1 MSNIEK
7 VKKMIKGV
15 YNRPIQIGY
24 QGKSVDE
31 RKEGETWVDHNNRT
45 WVKEDGKRKQITKI
59 PPRGFDKCNDCEKLI
74 LKTIDRHTYDRMGRC
89 KYCQIDFEVDLKAKN
104 KWEDWV
110 KEMEE
115 KRWES
120 VLAEYESEMKLMDDS
135 DSPFDTKVVNALSN
149 ENIKKYN
156 E

>member
-1 MSNIEK
+1 
-7 VKKMIKGV
+7 
-15 YNRPIQIGY
+15 
-24 QGKSVDE
+24 
-31 RKEGETWVDHNNRT
+31 
-45 WVKEDGKRKQITKI
+45 
-59 PPRGFDKCNDCEKLI
+59 
-74 LKTIDRHTYDRMGRC
+74 
-89 KYCQIDFEVDLKAKN
+89 
-104 KWEDWV
+104 
-110 KEMEE
+110 MEE